1 MRCPFC
7 AAPNRDGAG
16 FCLECGEPLD
26 AVTLA
31 ARGTAGADLRA
42 GPRGRW
48 PRLSLGA
55 RDVLLGLALVCLVLG
70 VDRWN
75 TEQQAARDRQAVAYR
90 QGVAAVGARH
100 WADAVTA
107 FGAAGDYKDAAR
119 RRADAA
125 AVVTRLTQRW
135 DEATAAAQAGAW
147 WAATLDYAAIAATQ
161 PDYPEIT
168 ARWSAARAAAG
179 PLLYR
184 VPAAPGEPA
193 LWWAAA
199 DGTDSRPI
207 PGSDANSQIHGIAP
221 DGHWAIFSL
230 YMVESATL
238 YRRVPYLLDLRTGA
252 TIPLVLPP
260 DSRAGV
266 MSAQFRDDSSGF
278 WWQVEDRIFYAA
290 LPVDGAAP
298 VTGVTLLPCAP
309 GIVARDP
316 ARGLTVLLVHDQHTP
331 TPGVPAWLDPP
342 DSTVVLLGDAWGRNA
357 RILARE
363 AGTLEEVALSPG
375 GRYLIYRV
383 TQVTAG
389 SQALV
394 DTLVLFDTSVLA
406 YYPGDD
412 KAIGRHVIET
422 AAVAKREWLVH
433 DLQGWFLPGADA
445 VHPRLLIKQA
455 AVPLEIYDAATGT
468 RRAVATTAAD
478 HTWQLAASPPAVSP
492 GGRWLAL
499 EVWSFA
505 GDTILSRM
513 VVQPTTGGTPWSMLV
528 PADLP
533 TWVGFSGDERYA
545 FYALSRFSTRGE
557 QQSRLLS
564 VPVPDGA
571 GGPDASAITPLID
584 HRLPSPSWL
593 RNVALTPD
601 GRHLLALISPLQTPA
616 VPDAATHGPGLYAL
630 RPDGADWLLLAPAAI
645 EFWVAGSQPW
655 AVPGV
660 P

>member
-1 MRCPFC
+1 
-7 AAPNRDGAG
+7 
-16 FCLECGEPLD
+16 
-26 AVTLA
+26 
-31 ARGTAGADLRA
+31 
-42 GPRGRW
+42 
-48 PRLSLGA
+48 
-55 RDVLLGLALVCLVLG
+55 
-70 VDRWN
+70 
-75 TEQQAARDRQAVAYR
+75 
-90 QGVAAVGARH
+90 
-100 WADAVTA
+100 
-107 FGAAGDYKDAAR
+107 
-119 RRADAA
+119 
-125 AVVTRLTQRW
+125 
-135 DEATAAAQAGAW
+135 
-147 WAATLDYAAIAATQ
+147 
-161 PDYPEIT
+161 
-168 ARWSAARAAAG
+168 
-179 PLLYR
+179 
-184 VPAAPGEPA
+184 
-193 LWWAAA
+193 
-199 DGTDSRPI
+199 
-207 PGSDANSQIHGIAP
+207 
-221 DGHWAIFSL
+221 
-230 YMVESATL
+230 
-238 YRRVPYLLDLRTGA
+238 
-252 TIPLVLPP
+252 
-260 DSRAGV
+260 
-266 MSAQFRDDSSGF
+266 
-278 WWQVEDRIFYAA
+278 
-290 LPVDGAAP
+290 
-298 VTGVTLLPCAP
+298 
-309 GIVARDP
+309 
-316 ARGLTVLLVHDQHTP
+316 
-331 TPGVPAWLDPP
+331 
-342 DSTVVLLGDAWGRNA
+342 
-357 RILARE
+357 
-363 AGTLEEVALSPG
+363 
-375 GRYLIYRV
+375 
-383 TQVTAG
+383 
-389 SQALV
+389 V

-406 YYPGDD
+406 YYPGGD
-412 KAIGRHVIET
+412 KAIGRHVIES
-422 AAVAKREWLVH
+422 AAIAQREWLVH

-445 VHPRLLIKQA
+445 AHPRLLIKQG

-601 GRHLLALISPLQTPA
+601 GRHLLALITPMQTPA